1 MVKKLLVL
9 GLLGASAL
17 WASDGAKVFGAK
29 CAECHG
35 IDGKDTSISG
45 KAIAGDSAALTK
57 LTGYKN
63 GTYGGEQKAT
73 MQGSIADLSDD
84 DLKAVSAHVGS
95 LK

>member
-1 MVKKLLVL
+1 MVMKLVTLTVL
-9 GLLGASAL
+9 GVTAL
-17 WASDGAKVFGAK
+17 CAADGAKVFGAK

-35 IDGKDTSISG
+35 ADGKDVSISG
-45 KAIAGDSAALTK
+45 KAIAGDGATLTK

-73 MQGSIADLSDD
+73 MLGSIADLSDD
-84 DLKAVSAHVGS
+84 DLKAVSAHVGN

>member
-1 MVKKLLVL
+1 MMKKLLVL
-9 GLLGASAL
+9 TVLGVSAL
-17 WASDGAKVFGAK
+17 CAADGAKLFGAK

-35 IDGKDTSISG
+35 GDGKDASISG

-57 LTGYKN
+57 LMGYKN
-63 GTYGGEQKAT
+63 GSFGGEQKAT

-84 DLKAVSAHVGS
+84 DLKAVAAHVGT